1 MFSVQ
6 EEADEK
12 NLSKEAGVTPEA
24 AEAKGEAVT
33 TAAEETAPT
42 QTVDSGENAAAETGG
57 ETPAPEGIESITEAE
72 LRKVIETILFITDKP
87 VPLGKICAVAEVNNS
102 DFAQEVIKKIQKE
115 YLESG
120 SSVQILEVGGGY
132 QMSTKPEFGRWVRR
146 LYGERMSAKLSAA
159 ALETLAIVAYRQP
172 ITRAEVESVRGVDVI
187 APLET
192 LIERGI
198 VKVVGRKETIGRPLL
213 YGTTA
218 EFLRLFG
225 LSGLKDL
232 PTLESFGIDTSSLEE
247 NRQPELFELPDN
259 NAEGLT
265 AELARAVAEDLSPA
279 EPETELEAAAAR
291 ASAETAAAEQAVPQ
305 ETPLKRDEDGGD
317 LGEQYDAPA
326 ETVRADVADEYIEQ
340 PEAAG
345 ETVRADVAEEDT
357 EK

>member
-12 NLSKEAGVTPEA
+12 NLSKDTGVTPEA
-24 AEAKGEAVT
+24 SEVKDETVN
-33 TAAEETAPT
+33 TAAEEETAPA
-42 QTVDSGENAAAETGG
+42 QTAGSGENAAPEADA

-120 SSVQILEVGGGY
+120 SSVQIVEVGGGY

-279 EPETELEAAAAR
+279 EPETELEAAARDA
-291 ASAETAAAEQAVPQ
+291 AETTAAEQDGPQ
-305 ETPLKRDEDGGD
+305 AEPVQRDAEAAD

-326 ETVRADVADEYIEQ
+326 ETVRAEAAEECVEQ
-340 PEAAG
+340 PEAAA
-345 ETVRADVAEEDT
+345 ETAAEDT